1 MTDREPPT
9 PRSPQ
14 PDASNASDPL
24 EALRQL
30 LLEIDATTPSG
41 SDNSDPPPPPRKR
54 RRDSSSLS
62 NLPLQSD
69 SYPVKASGGEA
80 PRPPR
85 PSETPNQKSTPSEVS
100 PLRKTH
106 PKKSAT
112 PPAERNLPVLA
123 SAVDGDRVDRIDR
136 QVQELETRLEEATSS
151 MGPLMP
157 IVKEILASLSPV
169 ELRNEVINA
178 LVPAIDRVIRERVK
192 QNPHAM
198 YKAISEIIPGA
209 IAEEI
214 ANRPQSIANA
224 LGPEIAA
231 AIRRQIELDR
241 DAIRDALASEMG
253 RFIKA
258 QIELERDAMVDALY
272 PVIGNTIAKYMAE
285 AVREINSKV
294 ENALS
299 FEGVRRKI
307 RARLQGVSEAELIL
321 QEALPFRVKAAFLI
335 HKGSGLVICSAQI
348 SLDEEQLDADTIAGM
363 LTAIRSFA
371 ADCMVPA
378 GQVSELSQIEYD
390 TFDIMMEVAGYCYLA
405 VVSEGVPPKPFIEQL
420 RHTLGYIV
428 QKYGDPIEQYDG
440 DPDTVPPAVGN
451 RVQMLVEAGNA
462 IRSEES
468 NRHPPF
474 LLIFLG
480 LLLLGLGAW
489 GIRALWVGRWIAKAE
504 TALQSTPE
512 LAVYRLEPRVKHN
525 TLILSG
531 EVPTPSLRDRAEA
544 VVSEVLPERGID
556 NRIVAVNVPPDTE
569 SIEAEVDRTVATVNS
584 LPNINVRAH
593 YTDDR
598 VSVFGEIS
606 DVATARRVSR
616 AFEQIPGVANVVN
629 TARISESPTQGRLYF
644 GLGSA
649 VLSEESRQAKLVPLA
664 EFLLE
669 FSQLKLT
676 AVGHTDTTG
685 TPEANQKLALKRAEA
700 VKAALVELGVS
711 PERIEV
717 RGSPEPPPDV
727 DMGQTPQL
735 SRCVRFEVSTPET
748 ENR

>member
-1 MTDREPPT
+1 MTAPENPT

-14 PDASNASDPL
+14 PDTDANDPI

-30 LLEIDATTPSG
+30 LLDLGETPPSA
-41 SDNSDPPPPPRKR
+41 SEESEPSPPPRPR
-54 RRDSSSLS
+54 RQESLSLS

-69 SYPVKASGGEA
+69 THRIESL
-80 PRPPR
+80 PP
-85 PSETPNQKSTPSEVS
+85 TPSPKRPTPENS
-100 PLRKTH
+100 TRKTS
-106 PKKSAT
+106 PPPT
-112 PPAERNLPVLA
+112 PQPPPPSDPSPVERNLPVLA
-123 SAVDGDRVDRIDR
+123 ASADRDRLDRLDR
-136 QVQELETRLEEATSS
+136 QLQDLEDRLEEATGS
-151 MGPLMP
+151 MGLLMP
-157 IVKEILASLSPV
+157 IVKEILSSLTPV

-198 YKAISEIIPGA
+198 HQAISDILPGA

-285 AVREINSKV
+285 AVREINAKV

-307 RARLQGVSEAELIL
+307 RARMQGVSEAELIL

-335 HKGSGLVICSAQI
+335 HKGSGLVISNAQI
-348 SLDEEQLDADTIAGM
+348 SLDDEGLDADTIAGM

-371 ADCMVPA
+371 ADCIVPN

-390 TFDIMMEVAGYCYLA
+390 TFDITMEVAGYCYLA
-405 VVSEGVPPKPFIEQL
+405 LVSEGVPPKQFIEQF
-420 RHTLGYIV
+420 RQTLGYIV

-440 DPDTVPPAVGN
+440 NPDTIPPAVGN
-451 RVQMLVEAGNA
+451 RVQMLVEAANA
-462 IRSEES
+462 TNTEDSQ
-468 NRHPPF
+468 RHPPF
-474 LLIFLG
+474 LLIFCG

-489 GIRALWVGRWIAKAE
+489 GVRTLWVGRWIAKAQ

-512 LAVYRLEPRVKHN
+512 LAVYRLDVSVKRN
-525 TLILSG
+525 ALAISG
-531 EVPTPSLRDRAEA
+531 EVPTPRLRDRAEA
-544 VVSEVLPERGID
+544 VVSETLPQRRID
-556 NRIVAVNVPPDTE
+556 NRIVAVNVPPDPD
-569 SIEAEVDRTVATVNS
+569 SIEAEVERTAAAVNA
-584 LPNINVRAH
+584 LENVDVRVQYA
-593 YTDDR
+593 DGR

-606 DVATARRVSR
+606 DAATAGRVSR
-616 AFEQIPGVANVVN
+616 AFEQIPGVDRVVN
-629 TARISESPTQGRLYF
+629 TARTDESPVEGRLYF
-644 GLGSA
+644 AAGSST
-649 VLSEESRQAKLVPLA
+649 LSSENRQTKLVPLA

-669 FSQLKLT
+669 FSQLQLT
-676 AVGHTDTTG
+676 AIGHTDPTG
-685 TPEANQKLALKRAEA
+685 TREANQKLSLERANA
-700 VKAALVELGVS
+700 VKAALVELGVA
-711 PERIEV
+711 PDRI
-717 RGSPEPPPDV
+717 RTQGSPEPPPDV
-727 DMGQTPQL
+727 EAGRSPQL

-748 ENR
+748 DNR